1 MEFYHWQNDV
11 VVDSVPEKGAHT
23 GKPTGKVQHAGM
35 ESKKGMECV
44 KEGKDIR
51 DKLLTTHF
59 C

>member
-1 MEFYHWQNDV
+1 M
-11 VVDSVPEKGAHT
+11 VDSVPEKGAHT

-35 ESKKGMECV
+35 ESKKGMECG